1 MASSMTLPSS
11 SRSAPRR
18 RLCALRMVAAV
29 LLVGAAACTV
39 EAQPLNSPRWLPQA
53 MSTPLGEEFKIAYD
67 DGDALHTLHS
77 LGFAKLAEG
86 HYQRKVDLLPH
97 GTLVPSA
104 MDDLP
109 EIDAIAVISIHRPF
123 LGDKQYAYDT
133 LRSLMAHLPK
143 QAQINMLVGNADT
156 DYLSH
161 DVLVREIGQEDAER
175 VHITPTPQDVA
186 QFFVGE
192 GISTGP
198 RAAWNYARA
207 LRSYGGS
214 QHLLLLEDDVSLSA
228 NGVAHLQKYLSEPP
242 VSLFALF
249 NDRCAA
255 IEPTWSRPDSAL
267 TIGAKLIERNSDFPT
282 LQAMVYASEVANDA
296 GEYLVT
302 RAGRESHDY
311 MLGRFFGQ
319 TRSVLGYVQPSIAQ
333 HEGRR
338 TTGLSGP
345 NSVPWSTCYAPE
357 LPPVGDGN
365 QAL

>member
-1 MASSMTLPSS
+1 MTLRP
-11 SRSAPRR
+11 APRPTPR
-18 RLCALRMVAAV
+18 RHRFALPCVGT
-29 LLVGAAACTV
+29 LLLGVAAACTV
-39 EAQPLNSPRWLPQA
+39 EPQPLNAPRWLPAA
-53 MSTPLGEEFKIAYD
+53 MSTPLGEDFKIAYD
-67 DGDALHTLHS
+67 DGDALHTLHA
-77 LGFAKLAEG
+77 LGFAKIAEG

-133 LRSLMAHLPK
+133 LRSLMAQLPA
-143 QAQINMLVGNADT
+143 QAQINMLVGNANT
-156 DYLSH
+156 DYLAH
-161 DVLVREIGQEDAER
+161 DVLVREIGQEDAQR
-175 VHITPTPQDVA
+175 VHITAAPQDVA
-186 QFFVGE
+186 QFFVDE
-192 GISTGP
+192 AISTGP

-207 LRSYGGS
+207 LRSYAGS
-214 QHLLLLEDDVSLSA
+214 RHLLLMEDDVSLSA
-228 NGVAHLQKYLSEPP
+228 HGMAQLRKFLIEPP
-242 VSLFALF
+242 VSVFALF

-282 LQAMVYASEVANDA
+282 LQAMVYASEVAHDA
-296 GEYLVT
+296 GDYLVT

-319 TRSVLGYVQPSIAQ
+319 TRSTLGYVQPSIAQ
-333 HEGRR
+333 HEGRQ

-345 NSVPWSTCYAPE
+345 NSVPWSTCYEPE
-357 LPPVGDGN
+357 LPPVTDGN